1 MPDVRDCRRS
11 ICTVCTQD
19 VRTGTG
25 TLSSSFARHVPFP
38 LVFRPRPCV
47 ERDPYLNFDLV
58 LAATRNIDEPS
69 GFELEYNS
77 VGYAKAIRLG
87 VDVLDERSLVVRP
100 KKSGT
105 LSKEVEGDGIAAVT
119 GVQGLS

>member
-1 MPDVRDCRRS
+1 MQCLMSEIVDVPYA
-11 ICTVCTQD
+11 QH

-69 GFELEYNS
+69 GFEP
-77 VGYAKAIRLG
+77 VGCAKAIRLG